1 MLTPLD
7 ESGKKDKREAQSRQG
22 NNGQDDFVCQ
32 LTLTGELRV
41 HSAFIAHGNVGFQ
54 HETERYDTC
63 ALQAH
68 KPHYIVYT
76 RPVSIAD
83 DGRVEGRGG
92 GHKSPAA
99 PAGPAPMPTPS
110 SHACCSMSPTT
121 GRASSH
127 AASKVLATT
136 PPGVPAAA
144 ELEAG
149 AL

>member
-22 NNGQDDFVCQ
+22 NNGQDDFVSQ

-76 RPVSIAD
+76 RPASIAN
-83 DGRVEGRGG
+83 DGRGEGEGVTR
-92 GHKSPAA
+92 
-99 PAGPAPMPTPS
+99 
-110 SHACCSMSPTT
+110 
-121 GRASSH
+121 
-127 AASKVLATT
+127 VQQLQ
-136 PPGVPAAA
+136 PGAFAKTFIA
-144 ELEAG
+144 KTFIAKTFI
-149 AL
+149 ALPV